1 MTEKT
6 LQAKAVKAFK
16 EAVRG
21 VIEEH
26 KRSGRPLSV
35 WRRGK
40 VVHISKPCFTENKV
54 TEAPAD
60 LLRKSKRGD
69 RPALNHCKNS
79 TPLITSRG

>member
-1 MTEKT
+1 MTKKA

-16 EAVRG
+16 EAVRE

-40 VVHISKPCFTENKV
+40 VVSIS
-54 TEAPAD
+54 ASQA
-60 LLRKSKRGD
+60 LRRT
-69 RPALNHCKNS
+69 R
-79 TPLITSRG
+79 